1 MPRKGFSNFDDY
13 DDGFDENDDA
23 YDYDYDYDDDEHG
36 KHLPHSHLVSL
47 CCCGLIDLFLYELC
61 RRS

>member
-13 DDGFDENDDA
+13 DDGFDDD
-23 YDYDYDYDDDEHG
+23 YDYDYDDDDEHG

-47 CCCGLIDLFLYELC
+47 LLLWLN
-61 RRS
+61 